1 MDCFSRLLDY
11 SSGGLDFEFGDFYL
25 YCYWFY
31 SGYVRKM
38 VEGAGGGSDRG
49 KNQNLNS
56 QKLALELER
65 VLFLREADFLL
76 VLLHHKNI
84 AGVSL

>member
-1 MDCFSRLLDY
+1 MDCFSCLLDY
-11 SSGGLDFEFGDFYL
+11 SSGGLDFEFGDFHL
-25 YCYWFY
+25 YCHWFY

-56 QKLALELER
+56 QKLALELEG
-65 VLFLREADFLL
+65 VLFFSRGGFL
-76 VLLHHKNI
+76 VGFI
-84 AGVSL
+84 PP